1 MMKTLRIFVAIFCL
15 FSHGSCNED
24 FLNIEPESVINSDQL
39 GTSAEGTLGALRGI
53 YAGLRSY
60 GLTGYAGHEDYGHK
74 SILSVVD
81 MMGNDVV
88 MYYLNWN
95 GFNYNYTGRVMTNS
109 RAHMPWFTYYTQIKN
124 ANTIVNSVPSD
135 TENSELKAIRGQAL
149 ALRGYFHFMLAR
161 IYGPTFV
168 GNESKLSVPVSA
180 EERSTK
186 RNTVAEVYAQIES
199 DLKASIES
207 LEGYKRGSNLEMI
220 DKSVA
225 QAFLADVYLEM

>member
-1 MMKTLRIFVAIFCL
+1 MMKSLRIFVAIFCL
-15 FSHGSCNED
+15 FSLGSCNKE

-81 MMGNDVV
+81 LMGNDVV

-124 ANTIVNSVPSD
+124 ANIVVNSID
-135 TENSELKAIRGQAL
+135 EGTDDAELRAVRGQAL

-161 IYGPTFV
+161 IYGPTYV
-168 GNESKLSVPVSA
+168 GNESKLSVPIHA
-180 EERSTK
+180 DEESTK
-186 RNTVAEVYAQIES
+186 RNTVQEVYAQIES
-199 DLKASIES
+199 DLTTAVAQ
-207 LEGYKRGSNLEMI
+207 LEGRSE
-220 DKSVA
+220 
-225 QAFLADVYLEM
+225 ER